1 MANIFTE
8 FTQTSK
14 IQKPLKRLR
23 KLHMNV
29 GSCYSFEVQLKVYSA
44 SPPGTPE
51 EICFCFGTTKAG
63 GRKSAGDLVVAGCST
78 VMASGQCISF

>member
-1 MANIFTE
+1 MAYIFTE

-14 IQKPLKRLR
+14 VQKPLKRLR
-23 KLHMNV
+23 KLHVNV
-29 GSCYSFEVQLKVYSA
+29 GSCYSFEAQLKVYSA

-51 EICFCFGTTKAG
+51 EIYFCSGTTIVG
-63 GRKSAGDLVVAGCST
+63 GRKSAGDLAVAGCST